1 MSEVK
6 NVSAGKP
13 KIGGAIHVAPV
24 GTTLPKDAESKLDD
38 AFKSLGYISEDGL
51 TNENSPET
59 DTIKAWGGATVL
71 NTQTEK
77 PDTFSYTM
85 IESTNIEVLKNVYGD
100 ENVTGDLTTGITIK
114 SGSKQL
120 PDKSYVVDMILKNDT
135 LKRIVI
141 PCASISEVGEIVYK
155 DDEPIGYPIT
165 LKALEVE
172 GFSHHE
178 YIKGASE
185 E

>member
-24 GTTLPKDAESKLDD
+24 GTKLPTDAVSELDT

-59 DTIKAWGGATVL
+59 DTVKAWGGAPVL

-141 PCASISEVGEIVYK
+141 PRASISEVGEIVYK
-155 DDEPIGYPIT
+155 DDEPIGYLIT